1 MDSGTS
7 AVCVS
12 APPSVGLF
20 RVIHSLLLKSAD
32 PEAGGLLPGG
42 TTPALREQTQ
52 STVKRV
58 LWAVRASR
66 SGYGRQRHLC
76 WNF

>member
-1 MDSGTS
+1 MDSRTS

-12 APPSVGLF
+12 ASPCAGLF

-58 LWAVRASR
+58 LQAVRASR
-66 SGYGRQRHLC
+66 SGYGRQRQLC
-76 WNF
+76 WSF